1 MHELSIAESVVAV
14 ASRHARGRRVEKVTV
29 RAGHLRQ
36 VVPAALELAFEL
48 VADGTAVAG
57 AKLEIEAVP
66 AAGRCRGCGVESELE
81 GFPLLCPRCGS
92 LDVELVR
99 GEELLV
105 DSLELEEDGW
115 EDEEPQGRHALA
127 TTRGA

>member
-48 VADGTAVAG
+48 VAEGTAVEG
-57 AKLEIEAVP
+57 AKLEIEPVP
-66 AAGRCRGCGVESELE
+66 AAGRCHDCGIESELE

-92 LDVELVR
+92 LDVELIS

-105 DSLELEEDGW
+105 DSLELEEEGP
-115 EDEEPQGRHALA
+115 EEEGPQGQYALA
-127 TTRGA
+127 TRGA